1 MGLRTIAT
9 KRSRAGW
16 RYCGYGFAL
25 LLPWLGAVAKVHFH
39 VLREVPLA
47 LPFLIIALIT
57 FFFDFGAIILVV
69 AANIFFNAQVVIA
82 AGGPAP
88 VQHAVIHSIFL
99 IASAVLIFL
108 GSRHH
113 RKTEEE
119 LRNALASVEERTAAM
134 AEAQR
139 GSRTAAWIYNS
150 RDRRT
155 YWFEGGA
162 EIFGRS
168 FEEMTGAGAATDV
181 MLEEDRPKIAGAV
194 EHTIRTGEPFVVDA
208 RVEWP
213 NGEIHWLAARG
224 TPMESD
230 PTLWRGVTMDVTE
243 RKQAELAL
251 LRSEKLAAVG
261 RLASSIAHEINNPLE
276 SVTNLIYLA
285 KSDAAR
291 SGEAVTYLEMAEQ
304 ELARIAQ
311 ITSQTLR
318 FHRQQSAAAEVDMV
332 EMVESILLFFDR
344 RIERMG
350 VTVRMESKG
359 AGRLICYA
367 GEMRQVLTNLIGNAL
382 DAMPHGGR
390 LRVRVQ
396 SAMDWR
402 RHGGSLRITVAD
414 TGHGMSAE
422 TRKRL
427 FEPFFTT
434 RNDTGTGLGLW
445 VSAGIVEKHH
455 GSLSVRSSTSPGRSG
470 TVFVLSVPYAT
481 EPSADSRAAPEL
493 GETLAV

>member
-1 MGLRTIAT
+1 
-9 KRSRAGW
+9 
-16 RYCGYGFAL
+16 
-25 LLPWLGAVAKVHFH
+25 
-39 VLREVPLA
+39 
-47 LPFLIIALIT
+47 
-57 FFFDFGAIILVV
+57 
-69 AANIFFNAQVVIA
+69 
-82 AGGPAP
+82 
-88 VQHAVIHSIFL
+88 
-99 IASAVLIFL
+99 
-108 GSRHH
+108 
-113 RKTEEE
+113 
-119 LRNALASVEERTAAM
+119 
-134 AEAQR
+134 
-139 GSRTAAWIYNS
+139 
-150 RDRRT
+150 
-155 YWFEGGA
+155 
-162 EIFGRS
+162 
-168 FEEMTGAGAATDV
+168 
-181 MLEEDRPKIAGAV
+181 
-194 EHTIRTGEPFVVDA
+194 
-208 RVEWP
+208 
-213 NGEIHWLAARG
+213 
-224 TPMESD
+224 
-230 PTLWRGVTMDVTE
+230 
-243 RKQAELAL
+243 
-251 LRSEKLAAVG
+251 
-261 RLASSIAHEINNPLE
+261 
-276 SVTNLIYLA
+276 
-285 KSDAAR
+285 
-291 SGEAVTYLEMAEQ
+291 MAEQ